1 MQTTIK
7 NIVEQFFKET
17 KLNRVQETEEK
28 LITQF
33 GKTFIEKNITE
44 ISLQNNK
51 VIIKTKTIE
60 AKTEINLF
68 KKVLNSNKTQVIIL

>member
-68 KKVLNSNKTQVIIL
+68 KKVLTSNKTKVIIL